1 MPTNT
6 LDLFVEE
13 RKQEINLHRVLSS
26 IDGED
31 IEIEP
36 IDLSS
41 LSATE
46 FRRIEILN
54 NCNFFIE
61 CGRTDSSLRERNII
75 NFLRWRSSAYVNGA
89 LHQDCNLLTKFL
101 TILQNNHIHYIQGTN
116 DFVLFDD
123 DQDNEH
129 YVLLENHENWCDT
142 SVRVAC
148 NINDC
153 LYMWIDRH
161 ERGYSTSQDYIYYND
176 EYYVDSDVACEHNIY
191 YRDCCDA
198 YHHEDE
204 NDCCS
209 SYGSRGQTFDS
220 AYTQT
225 YETEKF
231 VDFTKTSNMKYTF
244 GVELETCTSRDVPYT
259 ANINMKAVYDGSTD
273 GLEYVSG
280 VLHGNKGIEN
290 VKEMCDFLNNNDAKV
305 DRKCGVHVHI
315 GGAEFNRRF
324 SIMIAR
330 LCKEIESDLYSILP
344 QSRVGN
350 TYCQKLPDYV
360 SELNFR
366 NYRDKLGTL
375 LMNTSIDRNY
385 NKKKSHP
392 GGHYNSQRYYWLNM
406 TNYSCSTGPNTVE
419 FRNHGG
425 TLDYKK
431 IYNWILICMSIVK
444 FAENQQR
451 RIWNCGLSEKNRIS
465 LKDVLNYS
473 LSHKDFE
480 NVWTY
485 VKARAKQFGN
495 KL

>member
-13 RKQEINLHRVLSS
+13 RKQEVTLYSVVNA
-26 IDGED
+26 IDGESID
-31 IEIEP
+31 IEP

-41 LSATE
+41 FSATE
-46 FRRIEILN
+46 FKRIEILN
-54 NCNFFIE
+54 NCNFRIE
-61 CGRTDSSLRERNII
+61 CGTNSYARIKNVI
-75 NFLRWRSSAYVNGA
+75 NHLRWRASAYTDGE
-89 LHQDCNLLTKFL
+89 LHQDAELLTKFL
-101 TILQNNHIHYIQGTN
+101 TILQQSNIHYVQGSN
-116 DFVLFDD
+116 DFVLFNDEHDD
-123 DQDNEH
+123 EQ
-129 YVLLENHENWCDT
+129 YVLLETHENWCGSDI
-142 SVRVAC
+142 RIAC
-148 NINDC
+148 DKDDC
-153 LYMWIDRH
+153 IFMWISRN
-161 ERGYSTSQDYIYYND
+161 ETGYSTSEDYIYYED
-176 EYYVDSDVACEHNIY
+176 EYYADSDVASEHGIY
-191 YRDCCDA
+191 YRDCCDE
-198 YHHEDE
+198 YHHEDT
-204 NDCCS
+204 DYCCDNS
-209 SYGSRGQTFDS
+209 NNSGETFDS
-220 AYTQT
+220 AYTQM
-225 YETEKF
+225 YNPEKF

-244 GVELETCTSRDVPYT
+244 GVELETCVSSSVPYT

-280 VLHGNKGIEN
+280 VLHGNKGMDN
-290 VKEMCDFLNNNDAKV
+290 VMSMCNFLNEHDAKV

-330 LCKEIESDLYSILP
+330 LCKEIESDVYSILP
-344 QSRVGN
+344 QSRAGN

-366 NYRDKLGTL
+366 NYRDKLGLL
-375 LMNTSIDRNY
+375 LMNHSIDRNH

-425 TLDYKK
+425 TLDYTK
-431 IYNWILICMSIVK
+431 IYNWVLICMSIVK

-451 RIWNCGLSEKNRIS
+451 RIWNCGLSDKHKIS
-465 LKDVLNYS
+465 LKDVLKYS
-473 LSHKDFE
+473 LNNKDFE